1 MIDYHMTGITCQTKM
16 PVTNPALNSY
26 FSAQCQDA
34 QMALVATEIM
44 TPKNC
49 IRGPVQNDHDSSSN
63 ELEQIKM
70 KQFC

>member
-26 FSAQCQDA
+26 FSAQCQDV

-49 IRGPVQNDHDSSSN
+49 IRGPVHILRQNDHDSSSN
-63 ELEQIKM
+63 EQERLK
-70 KQFC
+70 